1 MGRRRSRIEKK
12 KYLNPEVADA
22 SLVAHYKLWA
32 GFEKPVVAGVS
43 DGSVFDYSLNGN
55 SGVIDKDN
63 AVTVPAYPGFSFDGA
78 DSLIT
83 VAADPTIDANGKTAL
98 SISAWINPAS
108 DGELNNGRIVGKTG
122 LGTTG
127 YKFIVSN
134 DNAAAVK
141 LESTIFHD
149 GVADS
154 VAVTNTLPVA
164 LNTWSFVAM
173 VYNEDGAK
181 KIKIYVNSVLIAL
194 STDTAG
200 VGTIDDDSALALII
214 GNETGV
220 NRTFDGLIDDV
231 RIWPNAR
238 SAIQMRDLYNQTRWR
253 YSV

>member
-98 SISAWINPAS
+98 SIAAWINPAS
-108 DGELNNGRIVGKTG
+108 DGEDDAGKIVDKQSGGVGYSFHVNNEVAGSMAIRWVVEN
-122 LGTTG
+122 TTDMTATISP
-127 YKFIVSN
+127 IVSIN
-134 DNAAAVK
+134 VWTN
-141 LESTIFHD
+141 
-149 GVADS
+149 
-154 VAVTNTLPVA
+154 VAVTYDLNDGVRKGKVYINAVLVANSTTDIAGSAGALPDD
-164 LNTWSFVAM
+164 SGVAM
-173 VYNEDGAK
+173 
-181 KIKIYVNSVLIAL
+181 
-194 STDTAG
+194 G
-200 VGTIDDDSALALII
+200 VG
-214 GNETGV
+214 
-220 NRTFDGLIDDV
+220 NRTARDKTFHGTISDI

-238 SAIQMRDLYNQTRWR
+238 SAIQIRNLYNQTRWR